1 MNNARPITGK
11 DKIVTE
17 VHFRK
22 IRDNVK
28 NISNSF
34 KDKLKNINIT
44 TLCGLSKNNANIS
57 IFIFRTRKNLNLN
70 ILLIFLV
77 HHLQTK
83 AILCKRKLVVTR
95 LRVILHRNWNNINK
109 SKKLLLTKVIR
120 ITTNYFRRIF

>member
-57 IFIFRTRKNLNLN
+57 LFIFRTRKNLNLN

-83 AILCKRKLVVTR
+83 AIFCKRKLVVTR